1 MADEENKKISNEI
14 PDIIQIERR
23 FSFIKNDTLRV
34 NISLAFQYIIFL
46 ITVLDQEEA
55 EGTTIGS
62 SIQKNLIIYTATI
75 IEGCLHYCLKSYLE
89 KGRVKN
95 EDVMKTEWLTKE
107 HKRIYDIS
115 ESEYIC
121 GAIRY
126 EKTEPY
132 NERLQSQELNRAC
145 KRANILTERL
155 FEKAEEIREKRN
167 KIHLAGLGAI
177 DSVYTKKDAQDVFN
191 DARDIIGRVETL
203 LIAL

>member
-1 MADEENKKISNEI
+1 MADEGNKKIADKI
-14 PDIIQIERR
+14 PDLSQIEMR
-23 FSFIKNDTLRV
+23 FSFIKDDALRV
-34 NISLAFQYIIFL
+34 NTSLAFQYIIFL
-46 ITVLDQEEA
+46 IAVLDKEDA

-62 SIQKNLIIYTATI
+62 SIQKNLIIYSATI

-89 KGRVKN
+89 KGKVKN

-115 ESEYIC
+115 KREYIC

-126 EKTEPY
+126 EKIESY
-132 NERLQSQELNRAC
+132 DEKLQFQELNRTC

-167 KIHLAGLGAI
+167 KIHLAGLGAV
-177 DSVYTKKDAQDVFN
+177 DSVYSKKDAQNVFS
-191 DARDIIGRVETL
+191 DARDIIGRVEVL
-203 LIAL
+203 LKAL